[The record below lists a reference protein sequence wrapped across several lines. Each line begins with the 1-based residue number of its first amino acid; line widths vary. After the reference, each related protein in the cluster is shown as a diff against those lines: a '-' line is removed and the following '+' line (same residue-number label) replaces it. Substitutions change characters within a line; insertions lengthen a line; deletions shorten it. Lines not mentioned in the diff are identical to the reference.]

1 MKTREG
7 IILKNVCDSWLLIAV
22 GEAAQ
27 HCLYVREINDSLAWY
42 WQEIQQG
49 KEKQEIVTDASETFE
64 ATEET
69 IRRDLDKLID
79 DLYEMNYLIKEE
91 EG

>member
-49 KEKQEIVTDASETFE
+49 KEKEEIVTDALETFE
-64 ATEET
+64 ASEEM
-69 IRRDLDKLID
+69 IRKDLDKLID
-79 DLYEMNYLIKEE
+79 DLYEMNYLLKEE

>member
-49 KEKQEIVTDASETFE
+49 KEKEEIVTDALETFE
-64 ATEET
+64 ASEEM
-69 IRRDLDKLID
+69 IRKDLDKLID
-79 DLYEMNYLIKEE
+79 DL
-91 EG
+91 